1 VEAHRRRIAQ
11 RLAAGIAFDI
21 ERRRLSREGTAAVL
35 FRSEPKQKIDL
46 NFADRRCDQQQAA
59 KRRRKSRGNVFM
71 ASIQPDNSDPIP
83 LRASPHRMGTLMLRF
98 VGLLFLT
105 VAVLALLYSR

>member
-1 VEAHRRRIAQ
+1 
-11 RLAAGIAFDI
+11 
-21 ERRRLSREGTAAVL
+21 
-35 FRSEPKQKIDL
+35 L
-46 NFADRRCDQQQAA
+46 NFAGRRCDQQQAT
-59 KRRRKSRGNVFM
+59 RQGRKIRGNIFM
-71 ASIQPDNSDPIP
+71 ASIRPDNSDPIP

>member
-1 VEAHRRRIAQ
+1 LTSSAAAFPTREARRFS
-11 RLAAGIAFDI
+11 FD
-21 ERRRLSREGTAAVL
+21 
-35 FRSEPKQKIDL
+35 KIDL
-46 NFADRRCDQQQAA
+46 SFAGQRCDQQQAA
-59 KRRRKSRGNVFM
+59 KQGRKSGETIFM